1 MSLRD
6 EDVEAVLETLRSG
19 WLTMGPRIQ
28 AFEAAFADWVGVPHA
43 VAVSSGTAALHLALL
58 AAGCE
63 PGDRVIVPAFG
74 SRAAAD
80 AARFCGAEPVFAD
93 VVSAARPVL
102 DVVDVERR
110 IGDDVRAV
118 VAAHTWGH
126 PADADLLRD
135 VCDARAVPL
144 IEDCRAALGSL
155 AMAGRRQVGTI
166 GLAGCFSLG
175 EGRQI
180 SVGEGGVVT
189 TADDD
194 IAARVRL
201 LRAHAMTSGT
211 WDRHRGHSDTYDVVD
226 VGFNF
231 RLDEPRAALA
241 TSRLSH
247 LREDL
252 EERRAAARR
261 LRRAVDGLPGVTACF
276 GSEDDALSGH
286 GAFGLLLEDAAA
298 RDAALERLRAAGVQV
313 LAEDALAALP
323 HAQQAARRALALAP
337 DADPAAVTAALG

>member
-1 MSLRD
+1 MRD

-19 WLTMGPRIQ
+19 WLTMGPRIG
-28 AFEAAFADWVGVPHA
+28 AFETAFAEWVGVPHA
-43 VAVSSGTAALHLALL
+43 VAVSSGTSALHLALL

-63 PGDRVIVPAFG
+63 PGDRVLVPAFG

-80 AARFCGAEPVFAD
+80 AARFCGAEPVYAD
-93 VVSAARPVL
+93 VVSAARPVIDL
-102 DVVDVERR
+102 VDAERR
-110 IGDDVRAV
+110 LGEEVRAV

-126 PADADLLRD
+126 PADTNLLREL
-135 VCDARAVPL
+135 CDARAVPL
-144 IEDCRAALGSL
+144 IEDCRPARGAL
-155 AMAGRRQVGTI
+155 AGTARRQVGTI

-175 EGRQI
+175 EGRPI

-194 IAARVRL
+194 VAARVRL

-226 VGFNF
+226 IGFNF

-241 TSRLSH
+241 TSLLAH

-261 LRRAVDGLPGVTACF
+261 LRRAVEAVPGVTPCF
-276 GSEDDALSGH
+276 GIEDDAVSSH
-286 GAFGLLLEDAAA
+286 GSFGLLLEDADA
-298 RDAALERLRAAGVQV
+298 RD
-313 LAEDALAALP
+313 
-323 HAQQAARRALALAP
+323 RALARLRDAGVPAVAEPALEPLPRAAQAAARSLAVPP
-337 DADPAAVTAALG
+337 DADPEIVAGALR